1 MVNIGQSHIAVR
13 LLTINIVTRYTVR
26 ALKDIGNSLDITA
39 AIFFMGAVELREI
52 TKYQSCFFFFKR
64 RRRLGIS
71 GVFFVVG

>member
-39 AIFFMGAVELREI
+39 AIYFYGSR
-52 TKYQSCFFFFKR
+52 
-64 RRRLGIS
+64 
-71 GVFFVVG
+71 